1 MFEHADF
8 SRYYPSFLT
17 LAVTFKEKLNHV
29 AENCY
34 SGFLKVT
41 KSIKEALLQ

>member
-1 MFEHADF
+1 MIEDY

-17 LAVTFKEKLNHV
+17 LAVTFKEKLTNV

-41 KSIKEALLQ
+41 KPMKGDILQ

>member
-1 MFEHADF
+1 MFEHTDY
-8 SRYYPSFLT
+8 SRYYASFLT

-41 KSIKEALLQ
+41 KLTKEAILQ